1 LALVALFL
9 RLAACG
15 ESFSAAE
22 NSDGGT
28 GGAGGSTSDDG
39 SAASQGDSAAGS
51 GGSGGSGGTGG
62 SSGATATDSGMSGD
76 SDATDSDVAPEIPTD
91 GLLLWLRADRGVT
104 EESGAVAIWVDQS
117 GNDLHATQTAS
128 NVRPKLVRQAI
139 GGHPSI
145 EFDGADD
152 FMRLAP
158 GFTDFSAGVSI
169 FTVVQRAPTSACNA
183 VLELSNGSEI
193 DDISLGEYNQ
203 ALYYEVFNGWTG
215 GGAVP
220 TDTPL
225 MLAVVHHTNLTLEMR
240 QNGQLA
246 GEGSTDL
253 PITVLREQNFVG
265 RSLYA
270 DCVVFPG
277 QIGEVI
283 IYARAVSDA
292 ELLSIEAYLRSRWAC
307 CSG

>member
-1 LALVALFL
+1 LALVACCL
-9 RLAACG
+9 RLTACG
-15 ESFSAAE
+15 DSFSAAE
-22 NSDGGT
+22 TTDAGTNGT
-28 GGAGGSTSDDG
+28 GGASGSTSDDG
-39 SAASQGDSAAGS
+39 SAASHGDSAAGS
-51 GGSGGSGGTGG
+51 GGSAVSDG
-62 SSGATATDSGMSGD
+62 SSGSANTDAGASGD
-76 SDATDSDVAPEIPTD
+76 SASDSATSPPIPTD

-104 EESGAVAIWVDQS
+104 EENGAVAIWADQS

-139 GGHPSI
+139 GGQPSI
-145 EFDGADD
+145 EFDGVDD
-152 FMRLAP
+152 FMRLPP
-158 GFTDFSAGVSI
+158 GFNDFSAGVSV

-183 VLELSNGSEI
+183 MLELSNGPEI
-193 DDISLGEYNQ
+193 DDISIGEFNQ
-203 ALYYEVFNGWTG
+203 ELYYEVFNGWTG
-215 GGAVP
+215 GGALG

-240 QNGQLA
+240 RNGQLG

-253 PITVLREQNFVG
+253 PTTVLREQNFVG

-277 QIGEVI
+277 QIGEVL

-292 ELLSIEAYLRSRWAC
+292 ELLSVEAYLRSRWAC

>member
-9 RLAACG
+9 RSAACG

-22 NSDGGT
+22 NSDGG
-28 GGAGGSTSDDG
+28 AGGITSDDG
-39 SAASQGDSAAGS
+39 SAAAHGDSTAGSGGSAES
-51 GGSGGSGGTGG
+51 GGSGGSGGNSG
-62 SSGATATDSGMSGD
+62 STATDSAVPADADAKD
-76 SDATDSDVAPEIPTD
+76 SDAPPEIPTD

-104 EESGAVAIWVDQS
+104 EENGAVAIWADQS

-139 GGHPSI
+139 SGQPSI
-145 EFDGADD
+145 EFDGVDD
-152 FMRLAP
+152 FMRLAS
-158 GFTDFSAGVSI
+158 GFTDFSAGASI
-169 FTVVQRAPTSACNA
+169 FTVVQRAPTSGCNA
-183 VLELSNGSEI
+183 VLELSNGPEI
-193 DDISLGEYNQ
+193 DDVSLGEFNQ
-203 ALYYEVFNGWTG
+203 ALYYEVYNGWTG
-215 GGAVP
+215 GGALE

-240 QNGQLA
+240 RNGQLS

-253 PITVLREQNFVG
+253 PSTVLREQNFVG

-277 QIGEVI
+277 QIGEVL